1 MSKVI
6 SPEEYKLFSDFLEKA
21 CGIMLGENKQYL
33 VTSRLQRLM
42 DELDIPNLADLV
54 KRMES
59 GREKQLQIRIIDAMT
74 TNETLWFRDNH
85 PFEILRNE
93 IFPEL
98 SKERNRPLKVWS
110 AACSSG
116 QEPYTMS
123 MVAHEYGMAN
133 PGKLAKG
140 VEIVATDIS
149 KTVLEQAKAA
159 TYDNM
164 SLARGMS
171 DERKQRYFKDVGNR
185 QWELRKEFRDRV
197 RFTELNLMQSY
208 LSMGKFDIIFC
219 RNVLIYFSA
228 DLKQD
233 IIGRMASALNPRGY
247 LFLGS
252 SESLAGHS
260 DMFDMVRSGGAVYY
274 RLKS

>member
-1 MSKVI
+1 MSKAI
-6 SPEEYKLFSDFLEKA
+6 SPEEYRLFSDFLEDA
-21 CGIMLGENKQYL
+21 CGIVLGENKHYL

-42 DELDIPNLADLV
+42 DELNIPSLSELV
-54 KRMES
+54 KRMGS
-59 GREKQLQIRIIDAMT
+59 VGGKSLQVRIIDAMT
-74 TNETLWFRDNH
+74 TNETLWFRDSH
-85 PFEILRNE
+85 PFDILRND

-98 SKERNRPLKVWS
+98 AKERTRPLRIWS

-123 MVAHEYGMAN
+123 MVAQEYGMAN

-140 VEIVATDIS
+140 VEILATDIS
-149 KTVLEQAKAA
+149 KTVLEQARAA

-171 DERKQRYFKDVGNR
+171 EERKLRYFRDLGNR
-185 QWELRKEFRDRV
+185 QWELRKEIRERV

-208 LSMGKFDIIFC
+208 LSLGKFDIIFC

-228 DLKQD
+228 DLKRD
-233 IIGRMASALNPRGY
+233 IIGRLAKALNPRGY

-260 DMFDMVRSGGAVYY
+260 DMFDMIRSGGAVYY
-274 RLKS
+274 RLKA

>member
-6 SPEEYKLFSDFLEKA
+6 SPEEYMLFSSFLEKA

-42 DELDIPNLADLV
+42 DELNIPNLTDLV
-54 KRMES
+54 KRMQS
-59 GREKQLQIRIIDAMT
+59 GREKTLQVRIIDAMT
-74 TNETLWFRDNH
+74 TNETLWFRDSH
-85 PFEILRNE
+85 PFDILRNE
-93 IFPEL
+93 IFPDL
-98 SKERNRPLKVWS
+98 SKERNRGIRIWS

-123 MVAHEYGMAN
+123 MVAQEYGMAN

-149 KTVLEQAKAA
+149 KTVLEQARSA

-171 DERKQRYFKDVGNR
+171 DERKQRYFRDMGNR
-185 QWELRKEFRDRV
+185 QWELRKEIRDRV

-208 LSMGKFDIIFC
+208 ISMGKFDIIFC

-228 DLKQD
+228 DLKRD
-233 IIGRMASALNPRGY
+233 IIGRMARALNPRGY

-260 DMFDMVRSGGAVYY
+260 EMFDMVRSGGAVYY
-274 RLKS
+274 RLKE

>member
-1 MSKVI
+1 
-6 SPEEYKLFSDFLEKA
+6 
-21 CGIMLGENKQYL
+21 
-33 VTSRLQRLM
+33 M
-42 DELDIPNLADLV
+42 DELNILNLSDLV

-59 GREKQLQIRIIDAMT
+59 GREKPLQTRIIDAMT
-74 TNETLWFRDNH
+74 TNETLWFRDSH
-85 PFEILRNE
+85 PFDILRNE
-93 IFPEL
+93 VFPEL
-98 SKERNRPLKVWS
+98 SNERFRPVRIWS

-116 QEPYTMS
+116 QEPYTQS
-123 MVAHEYGMAN
+123 MVAHEYSMAN

-171 DERKQRYFKDVGNR
+171 EERKQRYFQDLGNR
-185 QWELRKEFRDRV
+185 QWELRKEIRDRV

-208 LSMGKFDIIFC
+208 ASMGKFDIIFC

-228 DLKQD
+228 DLKRD
-233 IIGRMASALNPRGY
+233 IIGRMAKALNPRGY

-260 DMFDMVRSGGAVYY
+260 DMFDMIRSGGAVYY
-274 RLKS
+274 RLKG

>member
-1 MSKVI
+1 LSKVI

-21 CGIMLGENKQYL
+21 CGIVLGENKQYL
-33 VTSRLQRLM
+33 VSSRLQRLM
-42 DELDIPNLADLV
+42 DELNILNLSDLV

-59 GREKQLQIRIIDAMT
+59 GREKPLQTRIIDAMT
-74 TNETLWFRDNH
+74 TNETLWFRDSH
-85 PFEILRNE
+85 PFDILRNE
-93 IFPEL
+93 VFPEL
-98 SKERNRPLKVWS
+98 SNERFRPVRIWS

-116 QEPYTMS
+116 QEPYTQS
-123 MVAHEYGMAN
+123 MVAHEYSMAN

-171 DERKQRYFKDVGNR
+171 EERKQRYFQDLGNR
-185 QWELRKEFRDRV
+185 QWELRKEIRDRV

-208 LSMGKFDIIFC
+208 ASMGKFDIIFC

-228 DLKQD
+228 DLKRD
-233 IIGRMASALNPRGY
+233 IIGRMAKALNPRGY

-260 DMFDMVRSGGAVYY
+260 DMFDMIRSGGAVYY
-274 RLKS
+274 RLKG

>member
-6 SPEEYKLFSDFLEKA
+6 TPEEYKLFSGFLEKA
-21 CGIMLGENKQYL
+21 CGITLGENKQYL
-33 VTSRLQRLM
+33 IASRLQRLM
-42 DELDIPNLADLV
+42 DELEILNLADLV

-59 GREKQLQIRIIDAMT
+59 GRDKTLQVRIIDAMT
-74 TNETLWFRDNH
+74 TNETLWFRDSH
-85 PFEILRNE
+85 PFDILRNE

-98 SKERNRPLKVWS
+98 TKQRTRPIRIWS

-123 MVAHEYGMAN
+123 MVTQEYGMAN
-133 PGKLAKG
+133 PGGMAKG
-140 VEIVATDIS
+140 VEILATDIS
-149 KTVLEQAKAA
+149 KTVLEQAKLA

-171 DERKQRYFKDVGNR
+171 DERKQRYFRELADKR
-185 QWELRKEFRDRV
+185 WELRPEVRSRV
-197 RFTELNLMQSY
+197 RFSELNLMQSY
-208 LSMGKFDIIFC
+208 ASLGKFDIIFC

-228 DLKQD
+228 DLKRD
-233 IIGRMASALNPRGY
+233 ILDRLGKALNPGGY

-252 SESLAGHS
+252 SESLAGHNNA
-260 DMFDMVRSGGAVYY
+260 FDMVRSGGAVYY

>member
-1 MSKVI
+1 MSKAI
-6 SPEEYKLFSDFLEKA
+6 SPEEYRLFSDFLEDA
-21 CGIMLGENKQYL
+21 CGIVLGENKHYL

-42 DELDIPNLADLV
+42 DELNIPNLSELV
-54 KRMES
+54 KRMGS
-59 GREKQLQIRIIDAMT
+59 AGGKSLQVRIIDAMT
-74 TNETLWFRDNH
+74 TNETLWFRDSH
-85 PFEILRNE
+85 PFDILRND

-98 SKERNRPLKVWS
+98 SRERSRPLKIWS

-116 QEPYTMS
+116 QEPYTIS
-123 MVAHEYGMAN
+123 MVAQEYGMAN
-133 PGKLAKG
+133 PGKLARG
-140 VEIVATDIS
+140 VEILATDIS
-149 KTVLEQAKAA
+149 KTVLEQARAA

-171 DERKQRYFKDVGNR
+171 EERKLRYFRDLGNR
-185 QWELRKEFRDRV
+185 QWELRKEIRERV

-208 LSMGKFDIIFC
+208 LSLGKFDIIFC

-228 DLKQD
+228 DLKRD
-233 IIGRMASALNPRGY
+233 IIGRLAKALNPRGY

-260 DMFDMVRSGGAVYY
+260 DMFDMIRSGGAVYY
-274 RLKS
+274 RLKA

>member
-1 MSKVI
+1 MSKAI
-6 SPEEYKLFSDFLEKA
+6 SPEEYRLFSDFLEDA
-21 CGIMLGENKQYL
+21 CGIVLGENKHYL

-42 DELDIPNLADLV
+42 DELNIPSLSELV
-54 KRMES
+54 KRMGS
-59 GREKQLQIRIIDAMT
+59 AGGKSLQVRIIDAMT
-74 TNETLWFRDNH
+74 TNETLWFRDSH
-85 PFEILRNE
+85 PFDILRND

-98 SKERNRPLKVWS
+98 SRERSRPLKIWS

-123 MVAHEYGMAN
+123 MVAQEYGMAN
-133 PGKLAKG
+133 PGKLARG
-140 VEIVATDIS
+140 VEILATDIS
-149 KTVLEQAKAA
+149 KTVLEQARAA

-171 DERKQRYFKDVGNR
+171 EERKLRYFRDLGNR
-185 QWELRKEFRDRV
+185 QWELRKEIRERV

-208 LSMGKFDIIFC
+208 LSLGKFDIIFC

-228 DLKQD
+228 DLKRD
-233 IIGRMASALNPRGY
+233 IIGRLARALNPRGY

-260 DMFDMVRSGGAVYY
+260 DMFDMIRSGGAVYY
-274 RLKS
+274 RLKG